1 MSFDPVRIGVIGTG
15 RFGILHAKTL
25 LGLAESELVALVD
38 CSEKALSELPE
49 EFSGIPKYSTPED
62 ALRKCPAEAWVV
74 STSTADHVQV
84 ASMLLEQDA
93 HVLLEKP
100 ISGNL
105 KEALKLTPLVSQT
118 HGKLMLG
125 HILLFNSE
133 FRALQSECH
142 SRGGFEYATCYRMRP
157 AKHADDYPGETP
169 FHLTMVHDLY
179 CVQSLVNGKEPTH
192 ISAQAHYNQKG
203 SMDLALAQFGW
214 PDGSLATFS
223 AGFLTPEAMSAE
235 GFDRME
241 IFGKNWM
248 ARMHPNPRPLEVWD
262 GNYVPP
268 MTLEILTDSNTNT
281 GMLAEELRFFCKV
294 VRDLE
299 PIPKGTR
306 YQDGIQVMR
315 WLDRLTEASEN
326 SGKLSQSG

>member
-1 MSFDPVRIGVIGTG
+1 
-15 RFGILHAKTL
+15 
-25 LGLAESELVALVD
+25 
-38 CSEKALSELPE
+38 
-49 EFSGIPKYSTPED
+49 
-62 ALRKCPAEAWVV
+62 
-74 STSTADHVQV
+74 
-84 ASMLLEQDA
+84 
-93 HVLLEKP
+93 
-100 ISGNL
+100 
-105 KEALKLTPLVSQT
+105 
-118 HGKLMLG
+118 MLG

-133 FRALQSECH
+133 FRALQSESR

-179 CVQSLVNGKEPTH
+179 CVQSLVEGKEPAH
-192 ISAQAHYNQKG
+192 FNSQAHFNQKG
-203 SMDLALAQFGW
+203 SMDLALAQLAW

-223 AGFLTPEAMSAE
+223 AGFLTPEAMSVE

-262 GNYVPP
+262 ENYVPP

-281 GMLAEELRFFCKV
+281 GMLAEELRCFCKV

-299 PIPKGTR
+299 PIRKGTR
-306 YQDGIQVMR
+306 YEDGIQVMR

-326 SGKLSQSG
+326 S

>member
-1 MSFDPVRIGVIGTG
+1 
-15 RFGILHAKTL
+15 
-25 LGLAESELVALVD
+25 
-38 CSEKALSELPE
+38 
-49 EFSGIPKYSTPED
+49 
-62 ALRKCPAEAWVV
+62 
-74 STSTADHVQV
+74 
-84 ASMLLEQDA
+84 MLLEQDA

-100 ISGNL
+100 ISGTL
-105 KEALKLTPLVSQT
+105 QEALKLSPMVSHTQ
-118 HGKLMLG
+118 GKLMLG

-133 FRALQSECH
+133 FRALQSECR

-169 FHLTMVHDLY
+169 FYLTMVHDLY
-179 CVQSLVNGKEPTH
+179 SVQSLVEGKEPAH
-192 ISAQAHYNQKG
+192 FNSQAHFNQKG
-203 SMDLALAQFGW
+203 SMDLALAQLTW

-223 AGFLTPEAMSAE
+223 AGFLTPEAMPAE

-262 GNYVPP
+262 ENYVPP

-281 GMLAEELRFFCKV
+281 GMLAEELRCFCKV

-299 PIPKGTR
+299 QIPKGTR

-315 WLDRLTEASEN
+315 WLDRLTKASEN
-326 SGKLSQSG
+326 SGKLIKSG